1 MKIKPIEQ
9 QLDDLLPDDVKHKRR
24 RAAARIEYF
33 DGVAAD
39 LRRIG
44 RMGPTVAEA
53 TANLKAALAAIRD
66 DDIM

>member
-1 MKIKPIEQ
+1 MKTIEQ
-9 QLDDLLPDDVKHKRR
+9 QLDDMLPPDVKRR
-24 RAAARIEYF
+24 RQLAASRLNHWRNVSAN
-33 DGVAAD
+33 

-53 TANLKAALAAIRD
+53 TANLKAAVAALRD

>member
-1 MKIKPIEQ
+1 MKTVEQ
-9 QLDDLLPDDVKHKRR
+9 QLDDMLPPDVQLKKRR
-24 RAAARIEYF
+24 AVARAKYF

>member
-1 MKIKPIEQ
+1 MKTIEQ
-9 QLDDLLPDDVKHKRR
+9 QLDDMLPPVVQLKRR
-24 RAAARIEYF
+24 RAAARYEYF
-33 DGVAAD
+33 NTLRTD

-53 TANLKAALAAIRD
+53 TANLKAAVAALRD